1 MEVQFKTYKV
11 IKGFYKEKKEIEIVL
26 PEGLKMTYKDGA
38 VGPGGCFEGHNH
50 YIGFIRNSDYPND
63 IRDQIHDKNHWVNTE
78 PFDDLTIVYIDD
90 IKPIDELPVYTSEEM
105 MEEFGLRDY
114 FVVCEKLPTYDSREW
129 NRLWMECGGDA
140 DKLAQLI
147 IDTKLNLLDD
157 PKVVKPGKV
166 YEIYKIQEVQG
177 PYDCK
182 VFNIMIGN
190 YFDDRPTYVIQD
202 SSLEIVRHC
211 EDHFSSNHKKYIKKN
226 AHELFELLKNEVLS
240 QIKN

>member
-11 IKGFYKEKKEIEIVL
+11 IKGFYKEKNEIEIAL

-50 YIGFIRNSDYPND
+50 YIGFIRNSDYPED
-63 IRDQIHDKNHWVNTE
+63 IRKQIHDKNHWVNTE
-78 PFDDLTIVYIDD
+78 LFDDLTMVYIDD

-114 FVVCEKLPTYDSREW
+114 FVVCEKLPKYENLEW
-129 NRLWMECGGDA
+129 KRLWDDAEGDIN
-140 DKLAQLI
+140 KLAQVI
-147 IDTKLNLLDD
+147 IDTQLNR
-157 PKVVKPGKV
+157 KVVIPGKV

-182 VFNIMIGN
+182 AFNIMIGN
-190 YFDDRPTYVIQD
+190 YFNDKPTYVIQD

-211 EDHFSSNHKKYIKKN
+211 EDHFSSNHTKYIKKN
-226 AHELFELLKNEVLS
+226 AYELFEQLKNEVLS
-240 QIKN
+240 QIK

>member
-50 YIGFIRNSDYPND
+50 YIGFIRNSDYPED
-63 IRDQIHDKNHWVNTE
+63 ICDQINDKNHWVHTE

-90 IKPIDELPVYTSEEM
+90 IKPIDEIPVYTSEEM

-129 NRLWMECGGDA
+129 NRLWDECGGDVN
-140 DKLAQLI
+140 KLAQLI
-147 IDTKLNLLDD
+147 IDTKSNVLED

-166 YEIYKIQEVQG
+166 YEIYKIQDVLG

-182 VFNIMIGN
+182 VFNVMVGN
-190 YFDDRPTYVIQD
+190 YFNDQPTYVIQE

-226 AHELFELLKNEVLS
+226 AHELFEQLKNEVLS
-240 QIKN
+240 QIK

>member
-38 VGPGGCFEGHNH
+38 VGPSGCFEGHNH
-50 YIGFIRNSDYPND
+50 YIGFIRNSDYPDD
-63 IRDQIHDKNHWVNTE
+63 IRDQIHNKNHWVHTE
-78 PFDDLTIVYIDD
+78 LFDDLTIVYIDD

-129 NRLWMECGGDA
+129 NRLWMECGGDV
-140 DKLAQLI
+140 DKLARLI
-147 IDTKLNLLDD
+147 IDTELHVLKD
-157 PKVVKPGKV
+157 PKVVIPGKV
-166 YEIYKIQEVQG
+166 YEIYKIQDIQG

-182 VFNIMIGN
+182 VFNVMIGN

-211 EDHFSSNHKKYIKKN
+211 EDHFSSKHKKYIKKN
-226 AHELFELLKNEVLS
+226 AHELFEQLKNEVLS
-240 QIKN
+240 QIK

>member
-11 IKGFYKEKKEIEIVL
+11 IKGFYNEKKEIEIVL

-50 YIGFIRNSDYPND
+50 YIGFIRNSDYPDD
-63 IRDQIHDKNHWVNTE
+63 IRDQIYDKNHWVHTE

-114 FVVCEKLPTYDSREW
+114 FVVCEKLPKYENLEW
-129 NRLWMECGGDA
+129 KKLWDDAEGDVN
-140 DKLAQLI
+140 KLAQVIL
-147 IDTKLNLLDD
+147 DTQLNR
-157 PKVVKPGKV
+157 KVVIPGKV
-166 YEIYKIQEVQG
+166 YEIYKIQDIQG

-182 VFNIMIGN
+182 AFNIMVGN

-202 SSLEIVRHC
+202 SSLEIVNHC
-211 EDHFSSNHKKYIKKN
+211 EDLFSSKHTKYIKKN
-226 AHELFELLKNEVLS
+226 AHELFEQLKNEVLS
-240 QIKN
+240 QIK

>member
-11 IKGFYKEKKEIEIVL
+11 IKGFYKEKKEIEIAL

-50 YIGFIRNSDYPND
+50 YIGFIRNSDYPED
-63 IRDQIHDKNHWVNTE
+63 IRKQIHDKNHWVNTE

-90 IKPIDELPVYTSEEM
+90 IKPIDELPVYTSKEM

-114 FVVCEKLPTYDSREW
+114 FVVCEKLPTYNNREW

-147 IDTKLNLLDD
+147 IDTKLHTLNNK
-157 PKVVKPGKV
+157 KVVTPGKV
-166 YEIYKIQEVQG
+166 YEIYKIQDVQG

-182 VFNIMIGN
+182 VFNIMVGN

-202 SSLEIVRHC
+202 SSLEIVKHC
-211 EDHFSSNHKKYIKKN
+211 EDHFSSKHKKYIKKN
-226 AHELFELLKNEVLS
+226 AHELFEQLKNEVLS